1 METFRETQAARI
13 VLRGV
18 TVTGVAVTK
27 SMSPDVVEIRTLA
40 CRLRAH

>member
-1 METFRETQAARI
+1 MKTFRKTQAARI

-27 SMSPDVVEIRTLA
+27 STSPDGVEF
-40 CRLRAH
+40 RALSP